1 MGARPIYLR
10 LRGFPYC
17 GILGRT
23 ARRWQSSAGIRAA
36 PDNPARQPAVTASAQ
51 VIGCFVSYDETTRTR
66 TGWLSGPAPQ
76 PGPPARLDTY
86 RVSRRAPGRGESAR

>member
-1 MGARPIYLR
+1 MGARPIYLC

-23 ARRWQSSAGIRAA
+23 ARRWQSSAGIWAA

-51 VIGCFVSYDETTRTR
+51 VIACFVSYDETTRTR
-66 TGWLSGPAPQ
+66 TGWLLR